1 MLVYLGDRDLVAV
14 LAEFWN
20 CWRDEGVR
28 IEAEVVEVGD
38 VGGLLRV
45 EGVKETV
52 EKVGRVKGA
61 VERMEEVLVGTV
73 AARGRKRIVACALQ
87 LGV

>member
-1 MLVYLGDRDLVAV
+1 
-14 LAEFWN
+14 
-20 CWRDEGVR
+20 
-28 IEAEVVEVGD
+28 
-38 VGGLLRV
+38 
-45 EGVKETV
+45 VKETV

-73 AARGRKRIVACALQ
+73 AARGRKRIVACALR